1 MIFWISSY
9 PKSGNTWLR
18 ILLSSYYFTKD
29 GFYDESVLKNI
40 DQFPQK
46 KFFDEFNYDPR
57 VVTDTIKFWIKAQEK
72 INQDKKLRFFKTH
85 NAFGALNNFH
95 FTNKNNSIGCVYVVR
110 DPRNVITSLKNFY
123 EMNDDQAFKW
133 ITNKN
138 QYIYDVN
145 KFEKDGYSD
154 FQFISSWDTNFESW
168 KIQKKIPI
176 KIIRY
181 EDLLNQTYKVLTEV
195 ITFINQTTISKE
207 KINKNKIK
215 NAIGDNLKSEF
226 DRVLQVTG
234 YYFICGFIISSIIQF
249 FLASVIVVS
258 NPGDPSF
265 NEEVS
270 TMTWVSYIAVLLP
283 TMIVLAK
290 GFMGL
295 ISGIENLTGM
305 KKEEFLNS

>member
-46 KFFDEFNYDPR
+46 KFFDEFNYDSR

-168 KIQKKIPI
+168 KVQKKIPI

-181 EDLLNQTYKVLTEV
+181 EDLLNQTFKVVSEV
-195 ITFINQTTISKE
+195 ITFINQTTDNNE

-215 NAIGDNLKSEF
+215 NVINSSSFSKLQDKEKNEGFSEAPKSKGGDKKIPFFNLGPKNNWK
-226 DRVLQVTG
+226 
-234 YYFICGFIISSIIQF
+234 IILNDDLKDKLNNIF
-249 FLASVIVVS
+249 KKKL
-258 NPGDPSF
+258 
-265 NEEVS
+265 EEL
-270 TMTWVSYIAVLLP
+270 SYQ
-283 TMIVLAK
+283 
-290 GFMGL
+290 
-295 ISGIENLTGM
+295 
-305 KKEEFLNS
+305 

>member
-1 MIFWISSY
+1 MIFWITSY

-168 KIQKKIPI
+168 KVQKKIPI

-181 EDLLNQTYKVLTEV
+181 EDLLNQTFKIVSEV
-195 ITFINQTTISKE
+195 ITFINQTTNNNE

-215 NAIGDNLKSEF
+215 NAVNSSSFSKLQDKEKNEGFSEAPKSKGGDKKIPFFNLGPKNNWK
-226 DRVLQVTG
+226 
-234 YYFICGFIISSIIQF
+234 IILNDDLKDKLNNIF
-249 FLASVIVVS
+249 KKKL
-258 NPGDPSF
+258 
-265 NEEVS
+265 EEL
-270 TMTWVSYIAVLLP
+270 SYQ
-283 TMIVLAK
+283 
-290 GFMGL
+290 
-295 ISGIENLTGM
+295 
-305 KKEEFLNS
+305 

>member
-18 ILLSSYYFTKD
+18 ILLSSYYYTKD

-46 KFFDEFNYDPR
+46 KFFNEFSYDPR
-57 VVTDTIKFWIKAQEK
+57 VVTDTIRFWIKAQEK

-85 NAFGALNNFH
+85 NAFGALNNFD
-95 FTNKNNSIGCVYVVR
+95 FTNKDNSIGCVYVVR

-181 EDLLNQTYKVLTEV
+181 EDLLNQTYKVLNDV
-195 ITFINQTTISKE
+195 ITFINQTTDSKE

-215 NAIGDNLKSEF
+215 NAVNSSSFSKLKNKE
-226 DRVLQVTG
+226 
-234 YYFICGFIISSIIQF
+234 
-249 FLASVIVVS
+249 
-258 NPGDPSF
+258 
-265 NEEVS
+265 
-270 TMTWVSYIAVLLP
+270 
-283 TMIVLAK
+283 
-290 GFMGL
+290 
-295 ISGIENLTGM
+295 
-305 KKEEFLNS
+305 KKEGFSEAPKSKAGDKKVPFFNLGPKNNWKIILNDDLKDKLNNVFKKKLEELSYE

>member
-168 KIQKKIPI
+168 KVQKKIPI

-181 EDLLNQTYKVLTEV
+181 EDLLNQTFKIVSEV
-195 ITFINQTTISKE
+195 ITFINQTTNNNE

-215 NAIGDNLKSEF
+215 NAVNSSSFSKLQDKEKNEGFSEAPKSEGGDKRIPF
-226 DRVLQVTG
+226 FNLG
-234 YYFICGFIISSIIQF
+234 PKNNWKIILNDDLKDKLNNIF
-249 FLASVIVVS
+249 KKKV
-258 NPGDPSF
+258 
-265 NEEVS
+265 EEL
-270 TMTWVSYIAVLLP
+270 SYQ
-283 TMIVLAK
+283 
-290 GFMGL
+290 
-295 ISGIENLTGM
+295 
-305 KKEEFLNS
+305 

>member
-1 MIFWISSY
+1 MIFWITSY

-18 ILLSSYYFTKD
+18 ILLSSYYYTKD

-46 KFFDEFNYDPR
+46 KFFNEFNYDPK

-85 NAFGALNNFH
+85 NAFGALNNFD
-95 FTNKNNSIGCVYVVR
+95 FTNKDNSIGCVYVVR
-110 DPRNVITSLKNFY
+110 DPRNVITSIKNFY

-154 FQFISSWDTNFESW
+154 FQFISSWDINFESW

-195 ITFINQTTISKE
+195 ITFINQTTINKE

-215 NAIGDNLKSEF
+215 NAVNSSSFSKLKDKEKNEGFSEAPKSKVGDKKIPFFNLGPKNNWK
-226 DRVLQVTG
+226 
-234 YYFICGFIISSIIQF
+234 IILNDDLKDKLNNIF
-249 FLASVIVVS
+249 KKKLK
-258 NPGDPSF
+258 
-265 NEEVS
+265 EL
-270 TMTWVSYIAVLLP
+270 SY
-283 TMIVLAK
+283 
-290 GFMGL
+290 
-295 ISGIENLTGM
+295 E
-305 KKEEFLNS
+305 

>member
-46 KFFDEFNYDPR
+46 KFFNEFNYDPR

-168 KIQKKIPI
+168 KVQKKIPI

-181 EDLLNQTYKVLTEV
+181 EDLLNQTFKVVSEV
-195 ITFINQTTISKE
+195 ITFINQTTDNNE

-215 NAIGDNLKSEF
+215 NVINSSSFSKLQDKEKNEGFSEAPKSKGGDKKIPFFNLGPKNNWK
-226 DRVLQVTG
+226 
-234 YYFICGFIISSIIQF
+234 IILNDDLKDKLNNIF
-249 FLASVIVVS
+249 KKKL
-258 NPGDPSF
+258 
-265 NEEVS
+265 EEL
-270 TMTWVSYIAVLLP
+270 SYQ
-283 TMIVLAK
+283 
-290 GFMGL
+290 
-295 ISGIENLTGM
+295 
-305 KKEEFLNS
+305 

>member
-1 MIFWISSY
+1 MIFWITSY

-18 ILLSSYYFTKD
+18 ILLSSYYYTKD

-46 KFFDEFNYDPR
+46 KFFNEFNYDPR

-85 NAFGALNNFH
+85 NAFGALNNFD
-95 FTNKNNSIGCVYVVR
+95 FTNKDNSIGCIYVVR

-195 ITFINQTTISKE
+195 ITFINQTTIIKE

-215 NAIGDNLKSEF
+215 NAIGSTSFSKLKNKEKNEGFSE
-226 DRVLQVTG
+226 
-234 YYFICGFIISSIIQF
+234 
-249 FLASVIVVS
+249 A
-258 NPGDPSF
+258 PK
-265 NEEVS
+265 
-270 TMTWVSYIAVLLP
+270 
-283 TMIVLAK
+283 AK
-290 GFMGL
+290 GGDKKIPFF
-295 ISGIENLTGM
+295 NLGPKNNWKTILNDDLKDKLNNIF
-305 KKEEFLNS
+305 KKKLEELSYQ

>member
-1 MIFWISSY
+1 MIFWISYY

-18 ILLSSYYFTKD
+18 ILLSSYYYTKD

-46 KFFDEFNYDPR
+46 KFFNEFDYDAR

-85 NAFGALNNFH
+85 NAFGALNNFD
-95 FTNKNNSIGCVYVVR
+95 FTNKENSIGCIYVVR

-195 ITFINQTTISKE
+195 ITFINQTTKSKE

-215 NAIGDNLKSEF
+215 NAIGSTSFSKLKAKEKNEGFSEAPKSKFGDKKIPFFNLGPKNNWKIILNDDLKDKLNNIFKKKLEELSYEKS
-226 DRVLQVTG
+226 
-234 YYFICGFIISSIIQF
+234 
-249 FLASVIVVS
+249 
-258 NPGDPSF
+258 
-265 NEEVS
+265 
-270 TMTWVSYIAVLLP
+270 
-283 TMIVLAK
+283 
-290 GFMGL
+290 
-295 ISGIENLTGM
+295 
-305 KKEEFLNS
+305 

>member
-1 MIFWISSY
+1 MIFWITSY

-18 ILLSSYYFTKD
+18 ILLSSYYYTKD

-46 KFFDEFNYDPR
+46 KFFNEFNYDPR

-85 NAFGALNNFH
+85 NAFGALNNFD
-95 FTNKNNSIGCVYVVR
+95 FTNKDNSIGCIYVVR

-181 EDLLNQTYKVLTEV
+181 EDLLNQTYKVVSEV
-195 ITFINQTTISKE
+195 ITFINQTTDNNE

-215 NAIGDNLKSEF
+215 NVINSSSFSKLQDKEKNEGFSEAPKSKGGDKKIPFFNLGPKNNWKIILNDDLKDKLNNIFKKKLEELSYEKS
-226 DRVLQVTG
+226 
-234 YYFICGFIISSIIQF
+234 
-249 FLASVIVVS
+249 
-258 NPGDPSF
+258 
-265 NEEVS
+265 
-270 TMTWVSYIAVLLP
+270 
-283 TMIVLAK
+283 
-290 GFMGL
+290 
-295 ISGIENLTGM
+295 
-305 KKEEFLNS
+305 

>member
-1 MIFWISSY
+1 MIFWITSY

-18 ILLSSYYFTKD
+18 ILLSSYYYTKD

-46 KFFDEFNYDPR
+46 KFFNEFNYDPR

-85 NAFGALNNFH
+85 NAFGALNNFD
-95 FTNKNNSIGCVYVVR
+95 FTNKENSIGCIYVVR

-168 KIQKKIPI
+168 KVQKKIPI

-181 EDLLNQTYKVLTEV
+181 EDLLNQTFKVVSEV
-195 ITFINQTTISKE
+195 ITFINQTTDNNE

-215 NAIGDNLKSEF
+215 NVINSSSFSKLQDKEKNEGFSEAPKSKGGDKKIPFFNLGPKNNWK
-226 DRVLQVTG
+226 
-234 YYFICGFIISSIIQF
+234 IILNDDLKDKLNNIF
-249 FLASVIVVS
+249 KKKL
-258 NPGDPSF
+258 
-265 NEEVS
+265 EEL
-270 TMTWVSYIAVLLP
+270 SYQ
-283 TMIVLAK
+283 
-290 GFMGL
+290 
-295 ISGIENLTGM
+295 
-305 KKEEFLNS
+305 